1 MLIFLQGF
9 SYELSSLKEKL
20 LAELHKM
27 QVLDNKS
34 VNLQFVN
41 ACGIESKLPLTYE
54 AYKQQI
60 LSWLNDAK
68 ENNYA
73 IVVVTNNYFWFKIA
87 QLITERDNINNTEV
101 LFAAYDN
108 STREI
113 SISTDFYDLEPNYIL
128 DLFKQLYLV
137 EWSDNENEE
146 VD

>member
-41 ACGIESKLPLTYE
+41 TCDIESKLPLTYK

-87 QLITERDNINNTEV
+87 QLITERDNINNTEI
-101 LFAAYDN
+101 LFVAYDN